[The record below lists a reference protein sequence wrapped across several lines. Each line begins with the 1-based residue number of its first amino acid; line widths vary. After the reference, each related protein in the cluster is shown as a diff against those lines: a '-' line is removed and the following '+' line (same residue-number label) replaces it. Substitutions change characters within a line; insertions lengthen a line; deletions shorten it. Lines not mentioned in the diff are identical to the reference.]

1 MLYQINCQMGRNT
14 RASLIWQKC
23 DMKLRTA
30 KVSDKNRNGLTFP
43 KISIQRMMRKYRACP
58 TKWVISDVSLY
69 RHVAENLLTRNSLVL
84 RDTSYAADWNAG
96 TCAPKYVSVSI
107 PRCSCSLTARH
118 FSRGSSEYHYALA
131 FSLLGIYSS
140 CDALHLSVA
149 SLHNDLSL
157 SRKQRLFKQSYLHDA
172 SRG

>member
-14 RASLIWQKC
+14 HASLIWQKC
-23 DMKLRTA
+23 DMELCTA
-30 KVSDKNRNGLTFP
+30 KELDKNRNGTSP
-43 KISIQRMMRKYRACP
+43 KISIQWMTRKYHARP
-58 TKWVISDVSLY
+58 TKWVISDISLY

-84 RDTSYAADWNAG
+84 RDTLYAADWNAG

-107 PRCSCSLTARH
+107 PRCSCFLTARH

-131 FSLLGIYSS
+131 FSLPGIYSS
-140 CDALHLSVA
+140 CDASHLSVA

-157 SRKQRLFKQSYLHDA
+157 SRKQGLFKQSYLHDA